1 MPPRLQAFL
10 KKAGATIAG
19 FSFAQKTLSVLAI
32 LVLALGV
39 TGLSVWL
46 GQPQYVPLFSGIST
60 SDASAITNQLHTD
73 NVPYQ
78 LTDGGNTIL
87 VPQAQVY
94 QERLK
99 AAAANL
105 PSSQNQGYSL
115 LDNMGVT
122 TSEFQQDVTYK
133 RAMEGELA
141 ATIDAMNGV
150 KNASV
155 KLAIPQQTVFT
166 DQTQDPT
173 ASVFVGEDAGATLT
187 ASQVQAIIHLV
198 SASTVGMKPA
208 DVSVIDAAGNVLS
221 TAGGA
226 MAGSATDQ
234 AKGYDS
240 TVQSSVQA
248 MLDKV
253 LGAGNS
259 TVVVNAMM
267 DNSTSVKTT
276 DNYAVPTGA
285 PQTSSSQ
292 QKETYTGTGASA
304 PSGILGTST
313 TTNGVSNTAAN
324 AGGNGAYTST
334 NTTSDNALDKTSVT
348 QQIPAGGIQRQSV
361 SVAVDTA
368 AAQKA
373 GVSTSQLQS
382 LVTNASGIDPTRGD
396 TVGVQLVSFSQAN
409 AVAARQALAQA
420 DAQAQQ
426 AQLSSWIRLGLIAA
440 AVLAAAIVVV
450 VLYRRRQ
457 RASDE
462 AALALDASPAP
473 TLTFT
478 QIPTPAPAPVA
489 APTPP
494 SLTTSQAAIDAER
507 RKAEIERLAEDDP
520 RLTADFLLSL
530 MDEKQTT
537 P

>member
-10 KKAGATIAG
+10 KRVGTTIGG
-19 FSFAQKTLSVLAI
+19 FSFAQKTLSILAVA
-32 LVLALGV
+32 VLALGV
-39 TGLSVWL
+39 TGLSIWL
-46 GQPQYVPLFSGIST
+46 GQPQYVPLFSGISAA
-60 SDASAITNQLHTD
+60 DASAITNQLHSD

-99 AAAANL
+99 AASANL
-105 PSSQNQGYSL
+105 PASANQGYTL

-122 TSEFQQDVTYK
+122 TSQFQQDVTYK

-150 KNASV
+150 KSASV

-166 DQTQDPT
+166 DQAHDPT
-173 ASVFVGEDAGATLT
+173 ASVFVGEDAGSTLT

-198 SASTVGMKPA
+198 SSSTVGMKPA
-208 DVSVIDAAGNVLS
+208 DVSVIDSAGNVLS
-221 TAGGA
+221 TAGGVT
-226 MAGSATDQ
+226 AGSATDQ

-240 TVQSSVQA
+240 AVQSGVQS

-259 TVVVNAMM
+259 TVVVNAVM
-267 DNSTSVKTT
+267 DNATSTKTT
-276 DNYAVPTGA
+276 DSFAVPTGA

-313 TTNGVSNTAAN
+313 TTNGVSNTAGN
-324 AGGNGAYTST
+324 AGGNGAYTS
-334 NTTSDNALDKTSVT
+334 NSITSDNALDKTSIT
-348 QQIPAGGIQRQSV
+348 QQIPAGGIKRQTV
-361 SVAVDTA
+361 SVAVDSA
-368 AAQKA
+368 AARKA
-373 GVSTSQLQS
+373 GVSVSQLQS
-382 LVTNASGIDPTRGD
+382 LITNASGTDSTRGD

-426 AQLSSWIRLGLIAA
+426 AQLASWIRTGVIAA
-440 AVLAAAIVVV
+440 AVLAAVIIVI
-450 VLYRRRQ
+450 LLARRR
-457 RASDE
+457 RRPSDDI
-462 AALALDASPAP
+462 AVAYDDAFMPAVAFTQVPSPAP
-473 TLTFT
+473 S
-478 QIPTPAPAPVA
+478 PVPSAAPAP
-489 APTPP
+489 PP
-494 SLTTSQAAIDAER
+494 QSAIDAER

-520 RLTADFLLSL
+520 RLAADFLLSL

-537 P
+537 